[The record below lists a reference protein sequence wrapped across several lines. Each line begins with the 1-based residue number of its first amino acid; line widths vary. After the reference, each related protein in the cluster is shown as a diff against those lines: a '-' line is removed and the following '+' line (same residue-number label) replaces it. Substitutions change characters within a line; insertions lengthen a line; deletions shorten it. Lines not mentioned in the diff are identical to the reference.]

1 MSMNWQSR
9 RSDLNPTGRLLTHIA
24 SASVLAATLIFETK
38 ASAYI
43 GEGSSFLEFIPA
55 IIIIS
60 YLEDRGPALA
70 ATVLMVA
77 AGLWTRSTLHG
88 QISGEDWARAILLL

>member
-1 MSMNWQSR
+1 M
-9 RSDLNPTGRLLTHIA
+9 LTHVA
-24 SASVLAATLIFETK
+24 SALVLAATLIFEKK
-38 ASAYI
+38 ASVYV

-70 ATVLMVA
+70 ATILM
-77 AGLWTRSTLHG
+77 
-88 QISGEDWARAILLL
+88 